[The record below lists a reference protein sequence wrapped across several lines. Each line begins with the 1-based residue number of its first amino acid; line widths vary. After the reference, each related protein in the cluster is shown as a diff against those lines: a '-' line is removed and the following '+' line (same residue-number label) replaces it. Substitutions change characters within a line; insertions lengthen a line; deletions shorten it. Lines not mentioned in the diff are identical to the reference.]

1 MSLYPKDRKITIVAH
16 SMGGVVVRAALSQGL
31 LDNDSIALYI
41 TLGSPHQY
49 SIISVPTLQRFTKAA
64 NVLSSVPC
72 VSVSGG
78 IRDLQGTGIR
88 FESNY

>member
-1 MSLYPKDRKITIVAH
+1 MSLYPKDRKLTIVAH

-49 SIISVPTLQRFTKAA
+49 SIISVPTLQRFTKVA
-64 NVLSSVPC
+64 NVPSSVPLYYQPLYL
-72 VSVSGG
+72 V
-78 IRDLQGTGIR
+78 
-88 FESNY
+88 ESTFSLTSK